1 MALKEYAN
9 EHPKYKKK
17 KDNNLEVAS
26 ASWRKKNE
34 KLSNK
39 ILNELM
45 SDYVLEDLEKS
56 IKKKKK

>member
-1 MALKEYAN
+1 MTLKKYAN

-17 KDNNLEVAS
+17 KDNNLKVAS
-26 ASWRKKNE
+26 TSQIKKNK

-45 SDYVLEDLEKS
+45 SDYVLENL
-56 IKKKKK
+56 KKK